1 MPPMIGMKVLN
12 KKPLGNYMDIRMQR
26 KEAMG
31 EAKHKARV
39 NKMEGKKINVQEYG
53 TALIQSYTHLDTK
66 TH

>member
-1 MPPMIGMKVLN
+1 MNVA
-12 KKPLGNYMDIRMQR
+12 R
-26 KEAMG
+26 E

-39 NKMEGKKINVQEYG
+39 NKTEGKKINVREYG